1 MLHVIWQSGPPLD
14 FVQGPPLVATT
25 QVKENIFDVKYTC
38 TYITKEMID
47 IVLTSMVQAAL
58 FFITFQTQDNGSKS

>member
-1 MLHVIWQSGPPLD
+1 MSFGSL
-14 FVQGPPLVATT
+14 
-25 QVKENIFDVKYTC
+25 VKENIFDVKYTC
-38 TYITKEMID
+38 TYITKEMMD